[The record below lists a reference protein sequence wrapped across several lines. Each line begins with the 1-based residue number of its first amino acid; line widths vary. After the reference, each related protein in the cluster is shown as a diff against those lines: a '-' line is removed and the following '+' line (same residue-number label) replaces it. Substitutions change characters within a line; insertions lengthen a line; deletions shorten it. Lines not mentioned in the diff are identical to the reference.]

1 TEGELRARADADER
15 ARAQQA
21 RRDAA
26 PSPDE
31 FTLAGSDRPA
41 DQAAARGQ
49 QDLAPAGRFD
59 SIVVPAETIRWMG
72 FDGKRSV
79 RADLAALA
87 QRHPEYYDSPASV
100 RQDIEFV
107 LEEPDGWYIHKG
119 ARVVLFR
126 ERIGTG
132 AIPQS
137 RVEVD
142 ADAQDMTVRSVYVGN
157 KRQIAK
163 KMADK
168 REVLDGLG
176 LAGQ

>member
-1 TEGELRARADADER
+1 
-15 ARAQQA
+15 
-21 RRDAA
+21 
-26 PSPDE
+26 
-31 FTLAGSDRPA
+31 
-41 DQAAARGQ
+41 
-49 QDLAPAGRFD
+49 GRFD

-176 LAGQ
+176 LAGQSPDSLTIAEYLEALGNGSSRPTSPSGDAPEATSSVPQGTVEG